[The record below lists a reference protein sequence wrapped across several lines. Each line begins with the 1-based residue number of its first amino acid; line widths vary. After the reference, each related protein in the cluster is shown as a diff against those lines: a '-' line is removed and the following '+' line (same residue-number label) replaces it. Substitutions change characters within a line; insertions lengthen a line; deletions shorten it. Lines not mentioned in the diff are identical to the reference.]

1 MLIVFIV
8 AANQKE
14 QQYIFIAEC
23 LMNQLILNIVP
34 NVRVE
39 NLKGRIDKMID
50 KIKKIII
57 FLFALCFL
65 LWLAGN
71 LLIVGWKRMLKI
83 VFIIICVLMCVSP
96 VALVA
101 LDCGKPHI
109 VDDRDINKNYNNK
122 EGDS

>member
-71 LLIVGWKRMLKI
+71 LMIVG
-83 VFIIICVLMCVSP
+83 
-96 VALVA
+96 
-101 LDCGKPHI
+101 
-109 VDDRDINKNYNNK
+109 
-122 EGDS
+122 

>member
-50 KIKKIII
+50 KIIFALQNYKSDKIKKIII

-71 LLIVGWKRMLKI
+71 LMIVG
-83 VFIIICVLMCVSP
+83 
-96 VALVA
+96 
-101 LDCGKPHI
+101 
-109 VDDRDINKNYNNK
+109 
-122 EGDS
+122 